1 MIFDVIVSF
10 VLAALSGMGVGGG
23 GLFVIFLAIF
33 TDIPQLTAQGM
44 NLLFFIFSASS
55 SLIIHLTHRKIY
67 VALIVVLILSGAVGA
82 IFGTFVSQKIDPD
95 ILRKIFGAMLVITG
109 IFALKKGRVGTRLL
123 SFSRKRK

>member
-1 MIFDVIVSF
+1 MIFDVIISF
-10 VLAALSGMGVGGG
+10 VLAALSGLGVGGG

-33 TDIPQLTAQGM
+33 TDTPQLIAQGM

-67 VALIVVLILSGAVGA
+67 VSLVVVLILSGTLGA
-82 IFGTFVSQKIDPD
+82 IFGTFVSQKIDPN

-109 IFALKKGRVGTRLL
+109 IFTLKKGRGGRQGCVR
-123 SFSRKRK
+123 

>member
-1 MIFDVIVSF
+1 MIFDVIISF
-10 VLAALSGMGVGGG
+10 VLAALSGLGVGGG

-33 TDIPQLTAQGM
+33 TDTPQLIAQGM

-67 VALIVVLILSGAVGA
+67 VSLIFVLIISGALGA
-82 IFGTFVSQKIDPD
+82 IFGTFVSQKIDPN

-109 IFALKKGRVGTRLL
+109 IFTLKKGTRLL

>member
-1 MIFDVIVSF
+1 MIFDVIISF
-10 VLAALSGMGVGGG
+10 VLAALSGLGVGGG

-33 TDIPQLTAQGM
+33 TDTPQLIAQGM

-67 VALIVVLILSGAVGA
+67 VSLIFVLILSGALGA
-82 IFGTFVSQKIDPD
+82 IFGTFVSQKIDPN

-109 IFALKKGRVGTRLL
+109 IFTLKKGREGRRGGVREL
-123 SFSRKRK
+123 S